1 MGGQGW
7 VWPIG
12 PSQCNGEVTVR
23 DERALRV
30 LARDNDGV
38 DDGWLCDKGRF
49 GYQSFHVPERITEPL
64 LRDGG
69 VLRPVPWERALE
81 EAAAGLR
88 RAGEHAAA
96 ITGGHA
102 TNEAGYL
109 LPRLMLERLA
119 TLAGRDPGGLRELA
133 AMLRGDGA
141 QGTDEKPREVVIL
154 FGERLLSGPDGAA
167 GATALLQIAKQ
178 LDLGG
183 IEGAGLLEIPSG
195 ANGRGLPEAGVL
207 PNAGPGHSEPPLARC
222 PPAPATA

>member
-88 RAGEHAAA
+88 RAGAHAAA
-96 ITGGHA
+96 ITGGQA
-102 TNEAGYL
+102 TNEEGYL
-109 LPRLMLERLA
+109 LARVMRE
-119 TLAGRDPGGLRELA
+119 GLRSPHLDSRRRGALAPELHRAPADPTLQA
-133 AMLRGDGA
+133 A
-141 QGTDEKPREVVIL
+141 V
-154 FGERLLSGPDGAA
+154 S
-167 GATALLQIAKQ
+167 
-178 LDLGG
+178 DL
-183 IEGAGLLEIPSG
+183 EFAEAGLVP
-195 ANGRGLPEAGVL
+195 AA
-207 PNAGPGHSEPPLARC
+207 APGHH
-222 PPAPATA
+222 APQPGP